1 MEQLD
6 SLFASFPQLETE
18 RFVLRETRPTDVE
31 AILACYGD
39 DEVMRYYDADTFTD
53 IQQAARVVTTR
64 RTRYQNKRG
73 VRWTIATKDNDLANR
88 DWAIGSIG
96 FHAIVRHYFKVEVGY
111 ELSRAYWR
119 QGVMTEVL
127 TAVCQYAFNQLGF
140 NRIEAL
146 VMPGNVASL
155 QLLEKLGFQNEG
167 LLREYGYWKGAFHDL
182 YMLSLLNRDAISA
195 KGDIS
200 KAL

>member
-6 SLFASFPQLETE
+6 NLFASFPHLETE
-18 RFVLRETRPTDVE
+18 RFVLRETQPTDLE
-31 AILACYGD
+31 AIWACYGD
-39 DEVMRYYDADTFTD
+39 DEVMRYYDVETFTD
-53 IQQAARVVTTR
+53 IQQAARVVTNR
-64 RTRYQNKRG
+64 RSRYKNKRG
-73 VRWTIATKDNDLANR
+73 VRWTIATKNT
-88 DWAIGSIG
+88 DWAVGSIG
-96 FHAIVRHYFKVEVGY
+96 FHALVPYYFKAEVGY

-127 TAVCQYAFNQLGF
+127 TAVCHYAFNQIGF

-155 QLLEKLGFQNEG
+155 QLLNKLSFQNEG

-182 YMLSLLNRDAISA
+182 YMLSLLRGQWAVN
-195 KGDIS
+195 S
-200 KAL
+200 KQ